1 MARTSFGFVRPLQP
15 FKSFKRHILSASL
28 TIAIF
33 SIVAV
38 TAAWY
43 TKPLYEAK
51 ALIYIASQQRSNLS
65 ADSDLHINNYQSFV
79 QNQIFIMSSYEVLK
93 DALLRLGKKADMW
106 NKPMGWKSMVFF
118 WKKPS
123 STAAVEN
130 LKNALVIARMDKSN
144 MVGISLMGDHPDG
157 LAETVNAVADAY
169 LFRVRGEGI
178 EGKDERIANL
188 TRRRRELYSKLRDL
202 SAQKAKIAE
211 GMGIAATEMNKQE
224 DPFRQQVDALH
235 IAIYDAGVASAK
247 SKAAYE
253 ALQKT
258 ITTYTPEE
266 LRKMAELEA
275 EKNELLHSTYSS
287 LLEQKVS
294 LQSVINNMKPNHPKR
309 KRLEEQLKMRE
320 REYKDLREKI
330 ITDSIDKIKRQMAAK
345 LEDSKYA
352 ATETSQL
359 EEELRGKLAKMQE
372 QMQKYNSLY
381 DQASSIKVE
390 MNRISDQ
397 LVTIDNKLDM
407 FATEEN
413 APGMI
418 EMSSYARYPEVPD
431 HKNRMK
437 VFVAIF
443 FLGLLIGI
451 GIPCMLDAFNPWV
464 MTPSDVFL
472 AAKNPPLG
480 CILEHGDKQYRELA
494 RDQLRRLALAILAK
508 GRKDDLV
515 HFEFTSAKAG
525 GGSTE
530 LSFLLCNEL
539 AYLGVKALLIEANI
553 FKPDSRYGGIDH
565 PGFIDIL
572 RDSVPVKDCIIPAD
586 PQHRLPDRIRAGN
599 ILGET
604 LLPSKADWS
613 EHYKEISGLYDIVI
627 YDTPPVLLSAD
638 AEMMA
643 RFCDATLLVIEA
655 EGVTFF
661 EMLRAL
667 NGVRPISDNIGIVMN
682 RAVVYPESGYYKDL
696 LEEYGGGA
704 KNNNSLF
711 SRMLLREGRK
721 RQVRK
726 RGEYDPDSQLD
737 SSVIVT
743 EAEGDNSKADSGDSE
758 NDSVEVI
765 DIKL

>member
-33 SIVAV
+33 SIIAV

-51 ALIYIASQQRSNLS
+51 ALVYISSHQRSNLTS
-65 ADSDLHINNYQSFV
+65 DSDSQVYNYQSFV
-79 QNQIFIMSSYEVLK
+79 QNQMYIMYSYEVLK
-93 DALLRLGKKADMW
+93 DALLRLGSKASMW
-106 NKPMGWKSMVFF
+106 NKPTGWKSVIFF
-118 WKKPS
+118 WKKESPS
-123 STAAVEN
+123 AAVEN
-130 LKNALVIARMDKSN
+130 LKNALVIARMEKSN
-144 MVGISLMGDHPDG
+144 MVGISLMGDQPDG

-178 EGKDERIANL
+178 EGKDERVANL
-188 TRRRRELYSKLRDL
+188 TRRRRELYSKMRDL

-211 GMGIAATEMNKQE
+211 NMGIAATEMNEKD

-235 IAIYDAGVASAK
+235 VAIYDAGVASAK
-247 SKAAYE
+247 AKAAYE
-253 ALQKT
+253 ALENT
-258 ITTYTPEE
+258 VNSYTSDE
-266 LRKMAELEA
+266 LKKMAELEA
-275 EKNELLHSTYSS
+275 DKNELLHATYSA

-309 KRLEEQLKMRE
+309 QRLEQELQMRE
-320 REYKDLREKI
+320 KEYQDLRAKI
-330 ITDSIDKIKRQMAAK
+330 IDDSVLRIKRTLAAQ
-345 LEDSKYA
+345 LEDSRYA
-352 ATETSQL
+352 ATEAAQL
-359 EEELRGKLAKMQE
+359 EVELDGKLNKMKSRT
-372 QMQKYNSLY
+372 QKYNSLY
-381 DQASSIKVE
+381 DQASSIKLE
-390 MNRISDQ
+390 MERISEQ

-443 FLGLLIGI
+443 FLGLIIGV
-451 GIPCMLDAFNPWV
+451 GIPCLLDAFNPWV
-464 MTPSDVFL
+464 MTPSDVIL

-480 CILEHGDKQYRELA
+480 CVLEHGDKQYRELA
-494 RDQLRRLALAILAK
+494 RDQLRRLALAIIAK
-508 GRKDDLV
+508 ARKDDLV

-539 AYLGVKALLIEANI
+539 AHIGVRPLLVEANI
-553 FKPDSRYGGIDH
+553 FKPDARYRGIEYR
-565 PGFIDIL
+565 GFIDIL
-572 RDSVPVKDCIIPAD
+572 RDSVPVRDCIIPAD
-586 PQHRLPDRIRAGN
+586 LTNHLPDRIRAGN
-599 ILGET
+599 IMGES
-604 LLPSKADWS
+604 LLPTKADWS
-613 EHYKEISGLYDIVI
+613 EHYMEISGEYDIVI

-638 AEMMA
+638 AEMMS

-661 EMLRAL
+661 EMLRGL
-667 NGVRPISDNIGIVMN
+667 NAVKPISDNVGIIMN

-704 KNNNSLF
+704 KQKNSF
-711 SRMLLREGRK
+711 ISRLLLREGRK
-721 RQVRK
+721 RKVRK
-726 RGEYDPDSQLD
+726 RGEYDPDSGLD
-737 SSVIVT
+737 SEQSFT
-743 EAEGDNSKADSGDSE
+743 EDELKNSDDSE
-758 NDSVEVI
+758 QESIEVI
-765 DIKL
+765 DVKL